1 MSLII
6 SVIQKGSII
15 VDTNFLEEQVPA
27 PHNNLFG
34 FESCRKTLVE
44 FRVRNALEM
53 IKVVLKEKDKVG
65 IAIW

>member
-34 FESCRKTLVE
+34 FESCRKTLWG
-44 FRVRNALEM
+44 N
-53 IKVVLKEKDKVG
+53 DKG
-65 IAIW
+65 ST